1 MYSGY
6 NVVRVYNGKKKAIN
20 KFNTLNEGLFDCSRK
35 SQFLSGL
42 MQPIMGFIGNFS
54 YLAVCVVRSNLS

>member
-6 NVVRVYNGKKKAIN
+6 NVVKAYNGKNKAIREF
-20 KFNTLNEGLFDCSRK
+20 KILNEGLFKCSRK

-42 MQPIMGFIGNFS
+42 MQPIMAFIRKFK
-54 YLAVCVVRSNLS
+54 LCFCMHCTVLFL

>member
-6 NVVRVYNGKKKAIN
+6 NVVKVYNGRNKAVSQ
-20 KFNTLNEGLFDCSRK
+20 FNTLNEGLFTCSRK

-42 MQPIMGFIGNFS
+42 MQPIMGFIRKFKLCCS
-54 YLAVCVVRSNLS
+54 VYSTVQFL

>member
-20 KFNTLNEGLFDCSRK
+20 EFNNLNQGLFNSSRK

-42 MQPIMGFIGNFS
+42 MQPIMAFIGNFS
-54 YLAVCVVRSNLS
+54 YLAVCVVRSDFS